1 MRSALR
7 HTSVERW
14 SRGVS
19 PLHFMDARAKLVVLL
34 VFLTAVATTSKH
46 VPWIYGG
53 YFVLLGAAIFMAR
66 LPVLAMLS
74 RAAWVLPFSAIFAAM
89 TWWAGDFAAAL
100 VLIVKSFL
108 SILAALTL
116 AASTPWTRLLDALL
130 FLRVPRPLL
139 LVIQFLARYLFVV
152 ADQVAHMRQAAYSR
166 GGARSAQAFQA
177 AAGAVGVLFARSW
190 ERADGIYQAMLA
202 RGFTGRF
209 PAPSAVPFLARDA
222 IFLCLSIAAT
232 VLVRL
237 AL

>member
-1 MRSALR
+1 
-7 HTSVERW
+7 
-14 SRGVS
+14 
-19 PLHFMDARAKLVVLL
+19 MDARAKLIALL
-34 VFLTAVATTSKH
+34 VFLTAVATTAKH
-46 VPWIYGG
+46 VPRIYGG
-53 YFVLLGAAIFMAR
+53 YFALLAAALFMAR
-66 LPVLAMLS
+66 LPVLALLT
-74 RAAWVLPFSAIFAAM
+74 RAAWVLPFTAIFAAM

-100 VLIVKSFL
+100 ILVVKSFL

-116 AASTPWTRLLDALL
+116 AASTPWTRLLDALQ

-152 ADQVAHMRQAAYSR
+152 GDQVAHMRQAAYSR
-166 GGARSAQAFQA
+166 GGANSAHAFQA
-177 AAGAVGVLFARSW
+177 AAGAIGVLFARSW

-209 PAPSAVPFLARDA
+209 PAPGAVPFVARDA
-222 IFLCLSIAAT
+222 AFLCLSIAAT